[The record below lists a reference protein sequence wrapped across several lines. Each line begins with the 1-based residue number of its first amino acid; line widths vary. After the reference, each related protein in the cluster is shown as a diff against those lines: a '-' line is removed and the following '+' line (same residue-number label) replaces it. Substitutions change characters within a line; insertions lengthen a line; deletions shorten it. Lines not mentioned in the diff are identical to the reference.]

1 LVRAAAPQIPERR
14 IDLMPKKKIGVAV
27 IGSGSIATHRHAPE
41 YAANPEVQ
49 LLAFVDRVPERA
61 EKLAKK
67 YDAKALTKW
76 EDALEL
82 KGVDAVSVCVPNA
95 LHAPI
100 SIAAL
105 KAGKHVLCE
114 KPMATSDKEARDMI
128 AAATK
133 AGKFL
138 MIGHNQ
144 RLAPLHVKAKE
155 LLKAGAIGKVISFRT
170 AFSHPGPESWS
181 IEGATGWFFDKKQ
194 AFVGSM
200 GDLGVHKADLLRW
213 LLGEEFVEVA
223 SFVEHLEKPY
233 GDVDDNAVC
242 LLRAQSGAIG
252 TLTASWTHNPGE
264 DNATTLFGSKGIMR
278 IGSDPRFSVIVEL
291 ASGEKQFY
299 EVGKLQTNE
308 AGGQSD
314 SGVIR
319 EFVNSIVT
327 NTPPTISGEEG
338 RRALAVIL
346 ACLKSSQTKQFAK
359 VEI

>member
-1 LVRAAAPQIPERR
+1 MA
-14 IDLMPKKKIGVAV
+14 KKKIGVAV

-41 YAANPEVQ
+41 YAANPHTEIV
-49 LLAFVDRVPERA
+49 AFVDRVPERA
-61 EKLAKK
+61 EKLAKQ

-76 EDALEL
+76 EDALGL

-100 SIAAL
+100 TIASL
-105 KAGKHVLCE
+105 KAGKHTLCE
-114 KPMATSDKEARDMI
+114 KPMATSDKEAKDMI
-128 AAATK
+128 AASQK

-144 RLAPLHVKAKE
+144 RLAPQHIKAKQ
-155 LLKAGAIGKVISFRT
+155 LLQEGAIGKVLTFRT
-170 AFSHPGPESWS
+170 AFAHPGPEGWS

-194 AFVGSM
+194 AFVGTM

-213 LLGEEFVEVA
+213 LLGEEIVEVA
-223 SFVEHLEKPY
+223 SFVEHLHKPQ

-242 LLRAQSGAIG
+242 LLRTESGALG
-252 TLTASWTHNPGE
+252 TLTASWTHSPGE
-264 DNATTLFGSKGIMR
+264 DNATVLYGSEGILR
-278 IGSDPRFSVIVEL
+278 LGADPRFSVTVEK
-291 ASGEKQFY
+291 SDGEKQYY
-299 EVGKLQTNE
+299 EVGKMQTNE

-319 EFVNSIVT
+319 EFVGAITT
-327 NTPPTISGEEG
+327 NMPPAISGEEG
-338 RRALAVIL
+338 RRALAIIL
-346 ACLKSSQTKQFAK
+346 ACLKSAETKSFAR

>member
-1 LVRAAAPQIPERR
+1 MA
-14 IDLMPKKKIGVAV
+14 KKKIGVAV

-41 YAANPEVQ
+41 YAALPNVEIV
-49 LLAFVDRVPERA
+49 AFVDRVPERA

-76 EDALEL
+76 EDALDL
-82 KGVDAVSVCVPNA
+82 KGVDAVSVCTPNVW
-95 LHAPI
+95 HAPMTI
-100 SIAAL
+100 GAL

-114 KPMATSDKEARDMI
+114 KPMATSAKEAKDMI
-128 AAATK
+128 AAAHK

-144 RLAPLHVKAKE
+144 RLAALHVKAKE
-155 LLKAGAIGKVISFRT
+155 LLNAGTIGKVLTFRT
-170 AFSHPGPESWS
+170 AFAHPGPEGWS

-200 GDLGVHKADLLRW
+200 GDLGVHKADLIRW
-213 LLGEEFVEVA
+213 LLGEEIVEVA
-223 SFVEHLEKPY
+223 AMVEHLYKPQ

-242 LLRAQSGAIG
+242 LLRSQSGALG
-252 TLTASWTHNPGE
+252 TLVASWTHNPGE
-264 DNATTLFGSKGIMR
+264 DNSTILYGSQGILR
-278 IGSDPRFSVIVEL
+278 IGVDPRFSVIVEL
-291 ASGEKQFY
+291 ATGEKQFF

-308 AGGQSD
+308 AGGQSE

-319 EFVNSIVT
+319 QFVQSIAT
-327 NTPPTISGEEG
+327 NTPPEIDGEEG
-338 RRALAVIL
+338 RRALAIIL
-346 ACLKSSQTKQFAK
+346 ACLQSSETKRFAA